1 MQSPEMSRTNVRTLS
16 DVIALTLGSSVVM
29 IENYLSRPDEELEDT
44 AADRTAVRNATFS
57 IEERPSGTFCAAFTV
72 PSSIEEGDIILLGAE
87 GPDRHHALVA
97 LLWMDD
103 QTPQGFGYA
112 I

>member
-1 MQSPEMSRTNVRTLS
+1 MSHGPRPHRTHARL
-16 DVIALTLGSSVVM
+16 IGVM

-44 AADRTAVRNATFS
+44 AADRAAVRNATFS

-72 PSSIEEGDIILLGAE
+72 PSAIEEGDIILLGAE

-112 I
+112 V